1 MSDILCQIYLI
12 KAGARA
18 LNRVLLSLILV
29 EKTIVGSSAVKHFSD
44 D

>member
-18 LNRVLLSLILV
+18 VDRVLLAFMSV
-29 EKTIVGSSAVKHFSD
+29 EKTMVGSSAMKHFSD